1 MSFGVIEN
9 MATTN
14 RERQKQH
21 REAKKAAGGFRVSC
35 WLDKDDG
42 ERLRKLAGS
51 ITDHHGNK
59 TPCYSDVISLALQ
72 SLEIEMAPPGA
83 KNMVRYGLLYLNNEG
98 KNER

>member
-1 MSFGVIEN
+1 
-9 MATTN
+9 MAISNT
-14 RERQKQH
+14 EKQS
-21 REAKKAAGGFRVSC
+21 RFYASKIAAGESKISC
-35 WLDKDDG
+35 WLPEEDHQRLHRLKEIMSTGKD
-42 ERLRKLAGS
+42 
-51 ITDHHGNK
+51 NK